1 MEFAKAKFQIKNS
14 LSHAK
19 SLLDRFR
26 GVSHRIMIRA
36 PQNVYVLAVL
46 DLCQRFFEALIS
58 VLKIIA
64 DVLVFVHGLHGRHGR

>member
-1 MEFAKAKFQIKNS
+1 MEFAKAEFQIKNS
-14 LSHAK
+14 LSYAK

-64 DVLVFVHGLHGRHGR
+64 DVLVFVHGLRGRHGR